1 MTETL
6 LALSPPVV
14 LLLFGCVLLTW
25 GADEFVER
33 MAGVA
38 RLLGLPMLALALLL
52 AGAEPEELATAVTAT
67 AQGYPV
73 LAATD
78 AVGANITMLTVGLG
92 LALLVQPLP
101 AGSMIRRYALYAT
114 GAGVL
119 AAAALWDGVV
129 EAWEGAGLI
138 AVFVAV
144 VAVIWRTQR
153 EPPKLGELAEDEDED
168 READE
173 GERERGD
180 DDRRSSRRD
189 LWWLLGGLLAMVVG
203 GAIVVD
209 GAVRIATVAGLGQH
223 ATGLTALAFAT
234 SAEVLALVW
243 VAHRRRLT
251 GVAVAGVLGAVLY
264 NATLTLGVSALVAP
278 VTAPGL
284 GAAALLAAALPLV
297 VLLTVWARATRLLG
311 GLLAVGYLGYLAAVL
326 AGLL

>member
-6 LALSPPVV
+6 LAISPPVV

-33 MAGVA
+33 LAGVA
-38 RLLGLPMLALALLL
+38 RWLGLPMLALALLL

-78 AVGANITMLTVGLG
+78 AVGANITMLTLGLG
-92 LALLVQPLP
+92 MALLVQPLP
-101 AGSMIRRYALYAT
+101 AGPMLRRYALYAT

-153 EPPKLGELAEDEDED
+153 EPPKLGELAEDEDQ
-168 READE
+168 EADE
-173 GERERGD
+173 EERERSD
-180 DDRRSSRRD
+180 EDRRSSRRD
-189 LWWLLGGLLAMVVG
+189 LWWLLGGLLAMLVG

-243 VAHRRRLT
+243 AAHRRRLT

-297 VLLTVWARATRLLG
+297 ALLTVWARATRLLG